1 MGSEGHGDERA
12 SVRTVEFVVG
22 VVSGVLLVSVLGLLG
37 YQAVTVRDAPP
48 PPALRTRVDP
58 IGDTD
63 QPPYVFQVQV
73 RNTGGQTAQAVQI
86 TGQLTRD
93 DRQVE
98 QAYATVR
105 YIPPNSRRTVS
116 LLFETDPET
125 APISVKVAG
134 YALADHNRE

>member
-1 MGSEGHGDERA
+1 MGSEGHGDEVERA
-12 SVRTVEFVVG
+12 PVRTVEFVVG

-37 YQAVTVRDAPP
+37 YQAVAVRDA

-93 DRQVE
+93 GRQVE

-134 YALADHNRE
+134 YTLADHNRE